1 MKIGRCPVCHSDFH
15 LDAVFED
22 EASRQLLAKLV
33 DLPAG
38 CARHLVAYIGLFRR
52 EKNNLS
58 NSRALKLAE
67 EVLALY
73 SANRVL
79 GHALSE
85 TVERIR
91 EKRAQGDNKPLT
103 NHNYLKTV
111 YQSSEQQFAQSSH
124 ISTREKQQVSGS
136 DSRDAYFRQMQQ
148 YGVDLTTLPRGKEW
162 LEQQKGEVNGE

>member
-1 MKIGRCPVCHSDFH
+1 MKVGRCPICHSDFH

-22 EASRQLLAKLV
+22 DASRQLLAKLV

-91 EKRAQGDNKPLT
+91 EKRAQGDSKPLS

-111 YQSSEQQFAQSSH
+111 YQSSEQLFAQGSN
-124 ISTREKQQVSGS
+124 ISAREKQPVSGS
-136 DSRDAYFRQMQQ
+136 DSREAYFQQMQRM
-148 YGVDLTTLPRGKEW
+148 GVDVTTLKGGAEW
-162 LEQQKGEVNGE
+162 LKSQ

>member
-1 MKIGRCPVCHSDFH
+1 MRIGRCPVCHSDFH

-22 EASRQLLAKLV
+22 EAARQLLAKLT
-33 DLPAG
+33 DLPSG

-52 EKNNLS
+52 GKNNLS

-79 GHALSE
+79 AHALSE

-91 EKRAQGDNKPLT
+91 EKRLQGDNKPLS

-111 YQSSEQQFAQSSH
+111 YQSSAQQFAQSSN
-124 ISTREKQQVSGS
+124 ISAREQKQVSGS
-136 DSRDAYFRQMQQ
+136 DTRDAYFQQMQQ
-148 YGVDLTTLPRGKEW
+148 YGVDLTTLPGGKEW
-162 LEQQKGEVNGE
+162 LEKPAGG